1 MPSDQERHITAF
13 HEVRSLRHELER
25 RAKRG
30 F

>member
-13 HEVRSLRHELER
+13 HEVRALRHELER